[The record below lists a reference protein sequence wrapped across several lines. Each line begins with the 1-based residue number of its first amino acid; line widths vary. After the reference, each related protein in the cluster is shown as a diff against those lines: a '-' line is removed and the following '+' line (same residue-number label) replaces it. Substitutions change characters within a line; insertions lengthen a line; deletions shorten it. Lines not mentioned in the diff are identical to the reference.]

1 MSELMINATPTPPPS
16 GAGNANALGQSD
28 AASRAGES
36 GRTDG
41 ESGTESAFA
50 AVLKSRT
57 DTKPSTTDTANTPRS
72 SVAEAQSDAE
82 DKTNSLDLTV
92 FFPLLTANL
101 AGPTAV
107 ATAPV
112 AATEPLPDQ
121 PFLPALE
128 ATASLPPAQILAA
141 LPAAPTAAPSAAA
154 LPVAPTAAPTAAALP
169 VASAAAMPAAAMP
182 AAPAAAPPAAPTAA
196 LPVAP
201 GTVMDAAPRKQNGE
215 ARNETF
221 TAAGPAKPGGTS
233 QISGK
238 IAFDAA
244 INADAGHISGENIA
258 PELPAGDF
266 RALMER
272 AMTMAPGA
280 TGVAGG
286 SSSTPSLRVDTPLGQ
301 TGWHEE
307 MGQKLTWMV
316 GNNRQQADLVLNPPQ
331 LGRIEV
337 SLTMNGDQATAIFTS
352 PNPAVREAL
361 ENSLHRL
368 REVLADAGVS
378 LGQAQVGSESPHQ
391 SSAKNEPDFGMNE
404 SVRYASAIPLP
415 GSEPVARSGAGRSMI
430 DIFA

>member
-16 GAGNANALGQSD
+16 GTGNANALGQSD

-36 GRTDG
+36 GRADG
-41 ESGTESAFA
+41 ESGAESPFA
-50 AVLKSRT
+50 AVLKSKT
-57 DTKPSTTDTANTPRS
+57 DTKPSATDTANTPRS

-107 ATAPV
+107 AAAPV

-121 PFLPALE
+121 PLLPALE

-141 LPAAPTAAPSAAA
+141 LPAAPNAAPPAAA
-154 LPVAPTAAPTAAALP
+154 LPAAPTAALPAPPTAAL
-169 VASAAAMPAAAMP
+169 P
-182 AAPAAAPPAAPTAA
+182 AAPTAALPAAPTAA

>member
-1 MSELMINATPTPPPS
+1 MCA
-16 GAGNANALGQSD
+16 
-28 AASRAGES
+28 RA
-36 GRTDG
+36 
-41 ESGTESAFA
+41 
-50 AVLKSRT
+50 
-57 DTKPSTTDTANTPRS
+57 
-72 SVAEAQSDAE
+72 AEALRRRFTQ
-82 DKTNSLDLTV
+82 
-92 FFPLLTANL
+92 
-101 AGPTAV
+101 
-107 ATAPV
+107 
-112 AATEPLPDQ
+112 
-121 PFLPALE
+121 PALR
-128 ATASLPPAQILAA
+128 SLAA
-141 LPAAPTAAPSAAA
+141 LLPLATLVGTFPDGDTVIDVTRPPYSAQGDGVADDTAAIQRAIDDHTGRHHILYFPRGTYLVSATLKWPKKVGDRDNWGMTFLCGESAE
-154 LPVAPTAAPTAAALP
+154 
-169 VASAAAMPAAAMP
+169 ASVIR
-182 AAPAAAPPAAPTAA
+182 
-196 LPVAP
+196 LR
-201 GTVMDAAPRKQNGE
+201 D
-215 ARNETF
+215 ETF

-233 QISGK
+233 QVPGK

-244 INADAGHISGENIA
+244 INADAGHISGESIA

-272 AMTMAPGA
+272 AMAMAPGA
-280 TGVAGG
+280 TGTAGG

>member
-50 AVLKSRT
+50 AVLKSKT
-57 DTKPSTTDTANTPRS
+57 DTKPSATDTANTPRS

-107 ATAPV
+107 AAAPV

-121 PFLPALE
+121 PLLPALE

-141 LPAAPTAAPSAAA
+141 LPAAPNAAPPAAA
-154 LPVAPTAAPTAAALP
+154 LPAAPTAAL
-169 VASAAAMPAAAMP
+169 P
-182 AAPAAAPPAAPTAA
+182 AAPTAALPAAPTAALPAAPTAALPAAPTAA

-221 TAAGPAKPGGTS
+221 TAAGPAKPSGTS

-244 INADAGHISGENIA
+244 INADAGHISGESIA

-272 AMTMAPGA
+272 AMAMAPGA
-280 TGVAGG
+280 TGTAGG

-352 PNPAVREAL
+352 SNPAVREAL

-378 LGQAQVGSESPHQ
+378 LGQAHVGSESPHQ

>member
-41 ESGTESAFA
+41 ESGAESPFA
-50 AVLKSRT
+50 AVLKSKT
-57 DTKPSTTDTANTPRS
+57 DTKPSATDTANTPRS

-107 ATAPV
+107 AAAPV

-121 PFLPALE
+121 PLLPALE

-141 LPAAPTAAPSAAA
+141 LPAAPNAAPPAAA
-154 LPVAPTAAPTAAALP
+154 LPAAPTAAL
-169 VASAAAMPAAAMP
+169 P
-182 AAPAAAPPAAPTAA
+182 AAPTAALPAAPTAALPAAPTAALPAAPTAA

-233 QISGK
+233 QVPGK

>member
-107 ATAPV
+107 AAAPV

-141 LPAAPTAAPSAAA
+141 LPAAPNAAPPAAA
-154 LPVAPTAAPTAAALP
+154 LPAAPTAAL
-169 VASAAAMPAAAMP
+169 P
-182 AAPAAAPPAAPTAA
+182 AAPTAALPAAPTAALPAAPTAA

-201 GTVMDAAPRKQNGE
+201 GTVMDAAPRKQNGD

-244 INADAGHISGENIA
+244 INADAGHISGESIA

-272 AMTMAPGA
+272 AMAMAPGA
-280 TGVAGG
+280 TGTAGG

-361 ENSLHRL
+361 ETSLHRL

-415 GSEPVARSGAGRSMI
+415 AGETIARSGAGRSMI

>member
-50 AVLKSRT
+50 AVLKSKT
-57 DTKPSTTDTANTPRS
+57 DTKPSATDTANTPRS

-121 PFLPALE
+121 PLLPALE

-141 LPAAPTAAPSAAA
+141 LPAAPNAAPPAAA
-154 LPVAPTAAPTAAALP
+154 LPAAPTAAL
-169 VASAAAMPAAAMP
+169 P
-182 AAPAAAPPAAPTAA
+182 AAPTAALPAAPTAALPAAPTAA

-244 INADAGHISGENIA
+244 INADAGHISGESIA

-272 AMTMAPGA
+272 AMAMAPGA
-280 TGVAGG
+280 TGTAGG

>member
-1 MSELMINATPTPPPS
+1 
-16 GAGNANALGQSD
+16 
-28 AASRAGES
+28 
-36 GRTDG
+36 
-41 ESGTESAFA
+41 
-50 AVLKSRT
+50 
-57 DTKPSTTDTANTPRS
+57 
-72 SVAEAQSDAE
+72 
-82 DKTNSLDLTV
+82 
-92 FFPLLTANL
+92 
-101 AGPTAV
+101 
-107 ATAPV
+107 
-112 AATEPLPDQ
+112 
-121 PFLPALE
+121 
-128 ATASLPPAQILAA
+128 
-141 LPAAPTAAPSAAA
+141 
-154 LPVAPTAAPTAAALP
+154 
-169 VASAAAMPAAAMP
+169 
-182 AAPAAAPPAAPTAA
+182 
-196 LPVAP
+196 
-201 GTVMDAAPRKQNGE
+201 MDAAPRKQNGD

-244 INADAGHISGENIA
+244 INADAGHISGESIA

-272 AMTMAPGA
+272 AMAMAPGA
-280 TGVAGG
+280 TGTAGG